1 MIWIVKIA
9 VAVSAAAILGGC
21 ASNPSVSSL
30 SSEQRQ
36 KVAEMVVIPAGAI
49 PRDSYR
55 VLGNVKGLACKRNLY
70 ASGKPSLDE
79 AQQGVR
85 IRAALLGADAVTNV
99 VCEDKQEVDWGS
111 NCWQTVVCV
120 GDAIT
125 VTDKALLTR
134 PAQPVGQ

>member
-1 MIWIVKIA
+1 VPHTVERIIIA
-9 VAVSAAAILGGC
+9 AGLAVLVGC

-36 KVAEMVVIPAGAI
+36 KAAELLVLPSGSL
-49 PRDSYR
+49 PRDSYQI
-55 VLGNVKGLACKRNLY
+55 VGSVEGLACKRNLY
-70 ASGKPSLDE
+70 ASGKPSVEE

-99 VCEDKQEVDWGS
+99 LCENKQQVDWGK
-111 NCWQTVVCV
+111 NCWQTVVCI

-125 VTDKALLTR
+125 VTDKSLLR
-134 PAQPVGQ
+134 RPDAQPAQ